1 MKRIFQL
8 LILLAPIFT
17 FAQQGENFF
26 PKADW
31 MTPGIYYY
39 PEHWK
44 ENQWERDIKK
54 MKELGFEFVHM
65 SEFAW
70 AKMEPE
76 EGKYD
81 FTWLDKCVSLAD
93 KNGMKVVLCTPSPC
107 PPAWLQLKHPEIL
120 TVNNQAQRIE
130 HGGRMQGDINHPKYK
145 EYIQKI
151 VLQLTQRYGKDKR
164 VMGWQIDN
172 EPHYASLYNYSDH
185 AEKSFRIWLKGK
197 YKSIDSLNFSWGNH
211 FWSIN
216 YNNFDQIK
224 IPNSKIDGQGASPH
238 SLLDFQLFNAAA
250 LAEGLRFQA
259 KLLRANIL
267 PTQWVTTNFAYYKFL
282 PSVDLFL
289 NQKDFD
295 FASHTMYLLSTYLD
309 SPQGNLSHR
318 LGSGLGLSF
327 SAEFAQSMNGYTG
340 IMEIQPG
347 QINWGAWNSQPLP
360 GAVHMWLWHAFS
372 VGDRFIS
379 AYRFRQPLRGGEHY
393 HAGIM
398 ETDGITVARGGQEFV
413 KAIQE
418 IKSLRTT
425 QKPVAKLPKDVQS
438 RKTAFLWKQANLF
451 DMTNEPH
458 TKEWD
463 TWKHYFTYY
472 ESLKTIGS
480 AVTFLQ
486 ETDEFDPKVYPF
498 MVAPAFQLVDAKLVG
513 KWKKYVEAGG
523 HLILSCR
530 AGQKD
535 QLGHLWE
542 GPLYQPILELIGAK
556 VSYWDQLQPGT
567 SGKIKFMSQLFDW
580 HVWSDVL
587 QPNAGTEILATHQD
601 QFYAGAPTVVRK
613 KYGKGSVTYIGT
625 WSNEGELER
634 NVIRKVYEEA
644 GATILDLPRYLFSEY
659 RDGLRIA
666 TNYTSFEF
674 ELEVPKSSKIL
685 FGESFLKPGN
695 VCVWK
700 D

>member
-1 MKRIFQL
+1 MKHFITATLVFL
-8 LILLAPIFT
+8 SACVT
-17 FAQQGENFF
+17 AQPGEKFF

-81 FTWLDKCVSLAD
+81 FAWLDKCVSLAD
-93 KNGMKVVLCTPSPC
+93 KYGMKSVLCTPSPC
-107 PPAWLQLKHPEIL
+107 PPAWMQIKHPEIL
-120 TVNNQAQRIE
+120 TVNSQGQRIE
-130 HGGRMQGDINHPKYK
+130 HGGRLQADINHPKYK

-151 VLQLTQRYGKDKR
+151 VLQLTQRYGKDNR

-172 EPHYASLYNYSDH
+172 EPHYASLFNYSEH
-185 AEKSFRIWLKGK
+185 AEKSFRQWLKIR
-197 YKSIDSLNFSWGNH
+197 YRTIDSLNFSWGNH

-250 LAEGLRFQA
+250 LADGLRFQA
-259 KLLRANIL
+259 QLLKANVA
-267 PTQWVTTNFAYYKFL
+267 PTHWVTTNFAYYKFL

-295 FASHTMYLLSTYLD
+295 FAAHTMYLLSTYLD
-309 SPQGNLSHR
+309 SPKGNLAHR
-318 LGSGLGLSF
+318 LGSGVGLSM
-327 SAEFAQSMNGYTG
+327 STEFAQSMNGYTG

-360 GAVHMWLWHAFS
+360 GAVRMWLWHAFS
-372 VGDRFIS
+372 AGDRFIS

-393 HAGIM
+393 HTGIM
-398 ETDGITVARGGQEFV
+398 ETDGITVARGGEEFV
-413 KAIQE
+413 KAMAE
-418 IKSLRTT
+418 IKSLRTS
-425 QKPVAKLPKDVQS
+425 QKPMAKLPADVQS

-451 DMTNEPH
+451 DMNNEPH
-458 TKEWD
+458 NRAWD
-463 TWKHYFTYY
+463 SWTHDFSYY
-472 ESLKTIGS
+472 ENLKTLGS

-486 ETDEFDPKVYPF
+486 ESDDFDPQKYPF
-498 MVAPAFQLVDAKLVG
+498 MVVPAFQLVDAKLVA
-513 KWKKYVEAGG
+513 KWKKYAEAGG

-530 AGQKD
+530 TGQKD
-535 QLGHLWE
+535 GLGHLWE
-542 GPLYQPILELIGAK
+542 GPLYMPILDLIGAK
-556 VSYWDQLQPGT
+556 VKFWDHLPVA
-567 SGKIKFMSQLFDW
+567 SKGKVQFKNEMFDW
-580 HVWSDVL
+580 HLWSDVL
-587 QPNAGTEILATHQD
+587 EPNIGTEALVTHND
-601 QFYAGAPTVVRK
+601 QYYAGMPTVVRK

-625 WSNEGELER
+625 STVDGEMER
-634 NVIRKVYEEA
+634 KVLRKVYEDG
-644 GATILDLPRYLFSEY
+644 GATILDLPRYLFQEY
-659 RDGLRIA
+659 RDGIRVA
-666 TNYTSFEF
+666 TNYTSSDF
-674 ELEVPKSSKIL
+674 ELNVPKSAKIL
-685 FGESFLKPGN
+685 FGESNVKPGG

>member
-1 MKRIFQL
+1 MK
-8 LILLAPIFT
+8 
-17 FAQQGENFF
+17 AQTGEQFF
-26 PKADW
+26 PKANW

-54 MKELGFEFVHM
+54 MQELGFEFVHM
-65 SEFAW
+65 GEFAW
-70 AKMEPE
+70 AKMEPV

-81 FTWLDKCVSLAD
+81 FTWLDKCVTLAD
-93 KNGMKVVLCTPSPC
+93 KYGMKSVLCTPSPC

-120 TVNNQAQRIE
+120 TVNNQGKRIE
-130 HGGRMQGDINHPKYK
+130 HGGRLQGDINHPKYK

-151 VLQLTQRYGKDKR
+151 IAQLTKRYGNDKR
-164 VMGWQIDN
+164 VIGWQIDN
-172 EPHYASLYNYSDH
+172 EPHYAPLYNYSEY
-185 AEKSFRIWLKGK
+185 AGQQFRVWLKNK

-216 YNNFDQIK
+216 YNNFEQIQ
-224 IPNSKIDGQGASPH
+224 IPNNKIDGQGASPH
-238 SLLDFQLFNAAA
+238 SLLDFQLFNAQA

-259 KLLRANIL
+259 QQLKSNVA

-309 SPQGNLSHR
+309 SPTGPLAHR

-327 SAEFAQSMNGYTG
+327 STEFAQSMNGYTG

-360 GAVHMWLWHAFS
+360 GAVRMWLWHAFS
-372 VGDRFIS
+372 AGDRFIS

-398 ETDGITVARGGQEFV
+398 ETDGVTLARGGKEFV
-413 KAIQE
+413 DAIAEMKA
-418 IKSLRTT
+418 LRKT
-425 QKPVAKLPKDVQS
+425 QKPVEKLPKDVQS
-438 RKTAFLWKQANLF
+438 RKTAFLWKQANWF
-451 DMTNEPH
+451 DMDNEPH
-458 TKEWD
+458 TRQWD
-463 TWKHYFTYY
+463 SYRHFLDYY
-472 ESLKTIGS
+472 EGLKSMGS
-480 AVTFLQ
+480 PVTFLK

-498 MVAPAFQLVDAKLVG
+498 MVAPAYQLVDQKLVA
-513 KWKKYVEAGG
+513 KWKKYAEAGG

-556 VSYWDQLQPGT
+556 VKYWDQLPASAPGKVIFR
-567 SGKIKFMSQLFDW
+567 GRLFDW
-580 HVWSDVL
+580 SVWSDVL
-587 QPNAGTEILATHQD
+587 QPNPGTEILATHND
-601 QFYAGAPTVVRK
+601 QFFVGEPTVTRK
-613 KYGKGSVTYIGT
+613 KYGKGSVTFIGT
-625 WSNEGELER
+625 WSKDGQLER
-634 NVIRKVYEEA
+634 EVMRKVYEEG
-644 GATILDLPRYLFSEY
+644 GATILDLPNYVFSEY

-666 TNYTSFEF
+666 TNYSSFDYQ
-674 ELEVPKSSKIL
+674 LDVPHNTKFLI
-685 FGESFLKPGN
+685 GEMLLKPGQ
-695 VCVWK
+695 VSVWK